1 MKILSWDVGIKNLA
15 FCLIEVFPKN
25 EQRKWSIKD
34 WGIINLVDEGDRTCK
49 CCKKNASLF
58 LPCGGLK
65 FCKIHSRK
73 HELNIKQYNEYFK
86 INQDKKQCCYLI
98 NSSKKKSVPCGK
110 NSKVCHVSDNNVDNN
125 YCTAHSKT
133 IYKRYLTT
141 KKYIP
146 LKKINASKESI
157 DILRKK
163 LVAELDKR
171 KHFLECSMVLIENQP
186 ALKNPK
192 MKAISSTIYDYFL
205 IRGIVDKEI
214 NKSKM
219 ELVKYISPSNKLKV
233 ADEGDTTKLIK
244 LKGDEAKTYKLTKA
258 LGIKYCL
265 KMIEGQETWV
275 NCFNGYKKKD
285 DMADAFLQGMYY
297 IFRFILLE

>member
-98 NSSKKKSVPCGK
+98 NSSKKNQFLV
-110 NSKVCHVSDNNVDNN
+110 V
-125 YCTAHSKT
+125 
-133 IYKRYLTT
+133 
-141 KKYIP
+141 
-146 LKKINASKESI
+146 KIQKFA
-157 DILRKK
+157 
-163 LVAELDKR
+163 
-171 KHFLECSMVLIENQP
+171 M
-186 ALKNPK
+186 
-192 MKAISSTIYDYFL
+192 FL
-205 IRGIVDKEI
+205 IIMLIIIIVRRIQKQFI
-214 NKSKM
+214 ND
-219 ELVKYISPSNKLKV
+219 I
-233 ADEGDTTKLIK
+233 
-244 LKGDEAKTYKLTKA
+244 
-258 LGIKYCL
+258 
-265 KMIEGQETWV
+265 
-275 NCFNGYKKKD
+275 
-285 DMADAFLQGMYY
+285 
-297 IFRFILLE
+297 